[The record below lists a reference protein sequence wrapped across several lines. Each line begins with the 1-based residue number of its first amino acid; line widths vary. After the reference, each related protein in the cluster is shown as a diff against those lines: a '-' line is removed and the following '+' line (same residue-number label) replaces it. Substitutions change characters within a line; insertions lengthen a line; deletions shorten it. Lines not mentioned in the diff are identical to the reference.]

1 MRMFAAA
8 IDLELGKEPPAKTVL
23 GQHSM
28 HGHFEEA
35 FGAGLQELT
44 GGSGADAAW
53 KAGMAMVNLV
63 GQLFAGQLD
72 LGRIDDDDE
81 VTRILV
87 GREVGAV
94 FAAQGS
100 SGT

>member
-53 KAGMAMVNLV
+53 NGDGKPCRSAFCRSA
-63 GQLFAGQLD
+63 
-72 LGRIDDDDE
+72 
-81 VTRILV
+81 
-87 GREVGAV
+87 
-94 FAAQGS
+94 
-100 SGT
+100 

>member
-1 MRMFAAA
+1 
-8 IDLELGKEPPAKTVL
+8 
-23 GQHSM
+23 
-28 HGHFEEA
+28 
-35 FGAGLQELT
+35 
-44 GGSGADAAW
+44 
-53 KAGMAMVNLV
+53 MVNLV

-100 SGT
+100 SGA